1 MTVDGQDYARIVKYS
16 KGFALQ
22 KGKLAGFLDL
32 SDNDEYSGEESVEE
46 DDEDDEEEA
55 AQPAKPP
62 PVKKAAP
69 PPKKKA
75 QHEKLVAPQPVSLPQ
90 RWVSLRASASTPRK
104 TKRYA

>member
-1 MTVDGQDYARIVKYS
+1 MAPSVDGQDFARIVKYS

-22 KGKLAGFLDL
+22 NGKLAGFLDL
-32 SDNDEYSGEESVEE
+32 SDNDEESGKESVED

-75 QHEKLVAPQPVSLPQ
+75 QQEKLVAPQPAPEEGGPEGKRQ
-90 RWVSLRASASTPRK
+90 RAK

>member
-1 MTVDGQDYARIVKYS
+1 MAPSVDGQDFARIVKYS

-22 KGKLAGFLDL
+22 NGKLAGFLDL
-32 SDNDEYSGEESVEE
+32 SDNDEESGKESVED

-75 QHEKLVAPQPVSLPQ
+75 QQEKLVAPQSAPEVAELEGKRQ
-90 RWVSLRASASTPRK
+90 RAK